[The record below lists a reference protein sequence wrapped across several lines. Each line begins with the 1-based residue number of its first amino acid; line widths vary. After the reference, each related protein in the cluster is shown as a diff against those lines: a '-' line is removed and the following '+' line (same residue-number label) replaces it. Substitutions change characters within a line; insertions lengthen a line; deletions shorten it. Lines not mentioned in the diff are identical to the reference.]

1 MVRSISVKQ
10 KKPGRPATG
19 VDPLIG
25 FRLPLETVG
34 QLDRLA
40 RQDEVSRSEA
50 IRRLIDLGLKAAKA
64 EKPKRA
70 K

>member
-19 VDPLIG
+19 VDPLI
-25 FRLPLETVG
+25 G